1 MPFESRLIAG
11 LSSSFRG
18 ARSSSIPFLFWEV
31 VLLFV
36 CGGVQGG
43 FGVIVFGGG
52 WIGST
57 RVVDDTEFEDFKRIC
72 RGRWVL
78 ILVTVF
84 LC

>member
-1 MPFESRLIAG
+1 MPFESRHIAG

-18 ARSSSIPFLFWEV
+18 ARSSSIPFLFLGGV
-31 VLLFV
+31 VVVFFW
-36 CGGVQGG
+36 VQGG